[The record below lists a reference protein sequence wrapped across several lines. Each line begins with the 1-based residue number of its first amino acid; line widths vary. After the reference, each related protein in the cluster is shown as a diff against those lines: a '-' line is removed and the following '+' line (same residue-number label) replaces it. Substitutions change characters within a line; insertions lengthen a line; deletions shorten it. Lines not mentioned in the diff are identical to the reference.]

1 LRTKKILALRESQ
14 QPNPYPHKFNV
25 TQSIPHYIEEFGVEG
40 KIKPG
45 EKFPD
50 ATVRLPTP
58 ASSYCTPAALTAN
71 LICQVSL
78 AGRVGN
84 MRSAGANLQ
93 FLDLHAEGKK
103 VQIMAAVQ

>member
-1 LRTKKILALRESQ
+1 M
-14 QPNPYPHKFNV
+14 
-25 TQSIPHYIEEFGVEG
+25 
-40 KIKPG
+40 
-45 EKFPD
+45 
-50 ATVRLPTP
+50 
-58 ASSYCTPAALTAN
+58 PAALTAN